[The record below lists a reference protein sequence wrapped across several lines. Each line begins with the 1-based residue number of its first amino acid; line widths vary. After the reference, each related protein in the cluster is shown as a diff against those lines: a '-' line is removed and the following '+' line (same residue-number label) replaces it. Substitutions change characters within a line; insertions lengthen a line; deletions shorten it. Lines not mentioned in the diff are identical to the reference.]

1 MNRFARYILV
11 GLLSAS
17 YVAPATGAS
26 LPHYMVVDL
35 GFLDGHNKDTLGAAI
50 NNQGEVVGTSVLR
63 GSQHPFYW
71 NGHIHDI
78 GVLNGTSGVAV
89 DVNDAGTVVGW
100 VDSPQLFVFE
110 NGQAVGLGAP
120 QNSYDFLSAG
130 INNVGEVV
138 ASPAG
143 DNQCDASNTPF
154 VIRLSGGPST
164 PLDLLRCA
172 VAVGIDARGEILGH
186 VFLGAG
192 YIWGLVDA
200 RDRDFDRFGKAS
212 SKISSSTPIAINKIT
227 DHIAGDVQIGFN
239 HYPVLYNPA
248 DDKLLRLPPLSPRLT
263 TGLARAVN
271 SHDQI
276 VGTACHSTAQC
287 DGGNHPF
294 LYDPGIGM
302 IDLLSVANI
311 PRGFAEYVAVAINDR
326 GQIVVDASNPPFG
339 PNRTF
344 LLTPV
349 DSSAH

>member
-1 MNRFARYILV
+1 VRRFIRVFLI
-11 GLLSAS
+11 GLLSAGC
-17 YVAPATGAS
+17 VAPATGFTM
-26 LPHYMVVDL
+26 PHYSVVDL
-35 GFLDGHNKDTLGAAI
+35 GFLDEHNKDTLGAAI
-50 NNQGEVVGTSVLR
+50 NIQGEVVGTSAVG

-89 DVNDAGTVVGW
+89 DINDAGIVVGW
-100 VDSPQLFVFE
+100 VNSPQLFVFE

-154 VIRLSGGPST
+154 IIGLKGDAPTS
-164 PLDLLRCA
+164 LNLLRCA

-186 VFLGAG
+186 VFLGPA
-192 YIWGLVDA
+192 YAWGLVDSH
-200 RDRDFDRFGKAS
+200 DLDFDRLGRSS

-227 DHIAGDVQIGFN
+227 DHIAGDIQIGFN
-239 HYPVLYNPA
+239 HYPVLYIPA
-248 DDKLLRLPPLSPRLT
+248 DDKLLRLPPTSPRLT
-263 TGLARAVN
+263 TGLARAIN

-311 PRGFAEYVAVAINDR
+311 PRGFAEYIAVAINDN

-339 PNRTF
+339 PNHTF
-344 LLTPV
+344 LLTPN
-349 DSSAH
+349 